1 MDRWSLLARAWYRLP
16 SWARGLPT
24 LSWGQGEARAAHL
37 GGSGPVWRRS
47 SLSSLT
53 GQELKGSW
61 SMQPS
66 QGPGPGPELGTG
78 PWRASG
84 PSDQGLPRSR
94 LQPRGAR
101 LLSGMF
107 IGNPEIKHFIY
118 KGLISGS
125 CIFIQIIKSK
135 YR

>member
-1 MDRWSLLARAWYRLP
+1 MDRWSLLARARYRLP

-78 PWRASG
+78 PWRDSG

-94 LQPRGAR
+94 CAYSPAGLAYYQGCLQVT
-101 LLSGMF
+101 LKLSTSF
-107 IGNPEIKHFIY
+107 TKVLFQDLVYSY
-118 KGLISGS
+118 K
-125 CIFIQIIKSK
+125 
-135 YR
+135 